1 MIKSKTKVK
10 KQATR
15 KTNPFLVETILLAN
29 KNPKWVEVASLLTG
43 PRRKRKDVNL
53 SELQKYSGTVVVC
66 GKVLSGGDAPKK
78 LKVVAL
84 SFSEKA
90 KEKLL
95 KAGCEVKKLSEE
107 IEKNKDAKEV
117 KIIK

>member
-1 MIKSKTKVK
+1 MEKSKTKIK
-10 KQATR
+10 KQIGK
-15 KTNPFLVETILLAN
+15 KTNSLLVETITLAY
-29 KNPKWVEVASLLTG
+29 KNPKWIEVASLLSG

-53 SELQKYSGTVVVC
+53 SELEKYSGTVVIC

-78 LKVVAL
+78 LKVAAL

-95 KAGCEVKKLSEE
+95 GAGCEVKNLLDE
-107 IEKNKDAKEV
+107 IKTNKDAKEV